1 MAAWEAVIIKAEV
14 TMVAWQAAWADL
26 AAITEVEGSAA
37 LVDRVASEEVWA
49 VALEVTKEAVVGED
63 LVVTTVEA
71 VRAEVRVV
79 WTAVLENLEE
89 GGRSR

>member
-1 MAAWEAVIIKAEV
+1 
-14 TMVAWQAAWADL
+14 MVAWQAAWADL

>member
-26 AAITEVEGSAA
+26 AAITEVEGS
-37 LVDRVASEEVWA
+37 EEVWA
-49 VALEVTKEAVVGED
+49 VALEVAKEAVVGED